1 MGLRWGLLAAAA
13 LSAAAC
19 VWAGEGEHHLVLA
32 RWSDDASAPDVAAL
46 ISRSADA
53 GFAPV
58 TDGARNLP
66 ADRSRARWWRIAPQR
81 RWGDASPPVL
91 AFYAPFINQ
100 ITVLAPPEYRPRR
113 YGLREPAFEGGRSRH
128 AFAVHLP
135 GDWSPTAPAYVRV
148 EPGRRFPMRIALQSE
163 SDFAR
168 QDVSYLRTMWAL
180 YSALGVVGVI
190 CLVFGLM
197 LGVRDFLLLA
207 GALCS
212 TLLYLMLLSGEAYAL
227 PGGGWLAAGG
237 VHAIWW
243 AQALA
248 FALFAEFSVSFL
260 ALGQRAPWLA
270 KALHVAAA
278 AFLALIAVSLLPRDW
293 ISGFLPQFGSMLLL
307 GTGLAMLIGAIVA
320 VRAGD
325 RGSVFFL
332 IAWTPM
338 LALDMLRQLQLLG
351 AGSVFPGNE
360 YVQPLAAAIA
370 GGLFS
375 FGLADRML
383 LVRRERDAARREA
396 QRDALTGLL
405 NRAGIVDRLQRI
417 CHRARETDASVAVLF
432 MDLDRFK
439 NINDAHGHRLGDAC
453 LKAASA
459 VFERE
464 IGRPD
469 LLGRYGGEEFLA
481 VLPAHDGIS
490 AAAVAERIRRS
501 VEDDCAVIEGTGID
515 LTISIG
521 VAAGSVM
528 TAPSALIERADRAM
542 YVAKREGRNQVC
554 LDGAVFS

>member
-19 VWAGEGEHHLVLA
+19 VWAGEGEHRLVLA
-32 RWSDDASAPDVAAL
+32 RWSDDASAPGLDAL
-46 ISRSADA
+46 TSGAADA
-53 GFAPV
+53 GFVPV
-58 TDGARNLP
+58 EAGARDLP
-66 ADRSRARWWRIAPQR
+66 ADRRHARWWRIAPQR
-81 RWGDASPPVL
+81 RWSGSSPPVL
-91 AFYAPFINQ
+91 AFYAPFNNR
-100 ITVLAPPEYRPRR
+100 ITVLAPPEYRPWR
-113 YGLREPAFEGGRSRH
+113 YGQRDPEVDSKRSRH

-135 GDWSPTAPAYVRV
+135 ADWSPAAPVYVQV

-180 YSALGVVGVI
+180 YSALGVVGAI

-197 LGVRDFLLLA
+197 LAVRDFLLLA

-227 PGGGWLAAGG
+227 PGGGWLAAAG

-260 ALGQRAPWLA
+260 ALGQRAPRLA
-270 KALHVAAA
+270 KALHIAAA
-278 AFLALIAVSLLPRDW
+278 AFLALIAVSLLPREL
-293 ISGFLPQFGSMLLL
+293 ISGFLPPFGSMLLL
-307 GTGLAMLIGAIVA
+307 GTGLAMLIGAVA
-320 VRAGD
+320 AARAGD
-325 RGSVFFL
+325 RGAWFFL

-351 AGSVFPGNE
+351 AGRVFPGNE

-375 FGLADRML
+375 FGLADRL
-383 LVRRERDAARREA
+383 LAVRHERDAARREA

-405 NRAGIVDRLQRI
+405 NRAGIVDRLQRT

-439 NINDAHGHRLGDAC
+439 NINDAHGHHLGDAC

-459 VFERE
+459 VFERV

-481 VLPAHDGIS
+481 VLPAHDGRS
-490 AAAVAERIRRS
+490 AAEVAERIRRG
-501 VEDDCAVIEGTGID
+501 VQDDCAVIDGTGID

-521 VAAGSVM
+521 VAADSVA
-528 TAPSALIERADRAM
+528 TAPSVLIERADRAM
-542 YVAKREGRNQVC
+542 YVTKREGRNQVC
-554 LDGAVFS
+554 LDSA